1 MQEACRHSAAPCSDC
16 FFLVGIPVCRYTVVG
31 FDFLMLWQAADLS
44 KIKLCTWT
52 ALYLAMDS
60 HTYIHTY
67 ICTLQLA
74 YIRMYASLFNE
85 KTTPNM
91 HQHSSFGAIGL

>member
-1 MQEACRHSAAPCSDC
+1 MQEACRRSAAPCSDC
-16 FFLVGIPVCRYTVVG
+16 FFLVRIPVCRYTVVG

-44 KIKLCTWT
+44 KIKLHTWT

-67 ICTLQLA
+67 SPTCIHT
-74 YIRMYASLFNE
+74 YVRI
-85 KTTPNM
+85 
-91 HQHSSFGAIGL
+91 IV